1 MGWCD
6 EKLRESEARKWNN
19 LSALDNLFKKDGDA
33 AIRYLAEEVAEQ
45 SFKELIGVYRG
56 AEVSDFFHSF
66 MGKVLKQRYGSMVRS
81 TIGKII
87 KGNIDYYVE
96 DALNKI
102 HLAVLNP
109 KIEIDTMPEGYF
121 RYIARFSA
129 LYFLREGVV
138 KVGGS
143 PVEIVSTDDLLPSG
157 ETRQEVIFSDGTDN
171 DPLENLIELS
181 LRNLRVRI
189 VQETISN
196 ISCRYE
202 VIRKVLVSGKEE
214 ITFDG
219 ECEKCNGCLKAT
231 ALGAVEKKRA
241 ECREECAAVSAAMD
255 QKGYEMNGCEIVN
268 KLKACYCKK
277 RKTDPAYADRC
288 QVCKEI
294 TDNQK
299 KYYYP
304 PDWVLDEMRE
314 TIILILDREGIRRD
328 EILY

>member
-6 EKLRESEARKWNN
+6 EKLRELEARKWDN
-19 LSALDNLFKKDGDA
+19 LSTLDSLFRKDGDA
-33 AIRYLAEEVAEQ
+33 AARYLSEKVTEQ

-56 AEVSDFFHSF
+56 TEVSDFFHSF
-66 MGKVLKQRYGSMVRS
+66 MGKVLKQRYESMVRS

-109 KIEIDTMPEGYF
+109 KIEIDTIPEGYF

-129 LYFLREGVV
+129 LYFLKEGVG
-138 KVGGS
+138 KVDGT
-143 PVEIVSTDDLLPSG
+143 PVELVSTDDLLPSG
-157 ETRQEVIFSDGTDN
+157 ETRKEVIFSDGTDN

-202 VIRKVLVSGKEE
+202 VIRKVVISGKEE

-219 ECEKCNGCLKAT
+219 ECEK
-231 ALGAVEKKRA
+231 
-241 ECREECAAVSAAMD
+241 
-255 QKGYEMNGCEIVN
+255 
-268 KLKACYCKK
+268 
-277 RKTDPAYADRC
+277 
-288 QVCKEI
+288 
-294 TDNQK
+294 
-299 KYYYP
+299 
-304 PDWVLDEMRE
+304 
-314 TIILILDREGIRRD
+314 
-328 EILY
+328 